1 MISRRLATI
10 ATVVCASSVSAF
22 APTQQHNSARI
33 GNTELNIFGGLKGAF
48 ANDDALGKPQNA
60 GLTGGPKVN
69 ENVSINGKP
78 VNAVVGQKISQVAV
92 SRLDKDEKFSRRLYR
107 TCIVRKFSLPMLRC
121 IFCIDAVTPD
131 LVWVIL
137 QASARVKIPYNCK
150 NGDCGTCTVKINGR
164 NQKAC
169 QATVPAGK
177 CAIVVNN

>member
-22 APTQQHNSARI
+22 APTQQHSSARI

-92 SRLDKDEKFSRRLYR
+92 SRLDKDKQILSS
-107 TCIVRKFSLPMLRC
+107 IVSYCSQILTTGLRYIC
-121 IFCIDAVTPD
+121 FALT
-131 LVWVIL
+131 
-137 QASARVKIPYNCK
+137 R
-150 NGDCGTCTVKINGR
+150 
-164 NQKAC
+164 
-169 QATVPAGK
+169 
-177 CAIVVNN
+177 

>member
-22 APTQQHNSARI
+22 APTQQHSSARI
-33 GNTELNIFGGLKGAF
+33 GNTELDIFGGLKGAF

-92 SRLDKDEKFSRRLYR
+92 SRLDKDKNFSRRLYR
-107 TCIVRKFSLPMLRC
+107 IVRKFSLPVLRN
-121 IFCIDAVTPD
+121 IFCIDAGTPD
-131 LVWVIL
+131 LVWVIYCRL
-137 QASARVKIPYNCK
+137 LPESRSRIIVRMETVEPAR
-150 NGDCGTCTVKINGR
+150 
-164 NQKAC
+164 
-169 QATVPAGK
+169 
-177 CAIVVNN
+177 

>member
-22 APTQQHNSARI
+22 APTQQHSSARI

-48 ANDDALGKPQNA
+48 SNDDALGKPQNA

-78 VNAVVGQKISQVAV
+78 VNAVVGQKISQVA
-92 SRLDKDEKFSRRLYR
+92 
-107 TCIVRKFSLPMLRC
+107 
-121 IFCIDAVTPD
+121 
-131 LVWVIL
+131 
-137 QASARVKIPYNCK
+137 ASARVKIPYSCK

-169 QATVPAGK
+169 QATVPASK

>member
-22 APTQQHNSARI
+22 APTQQHSSARI

-48 ANDDALGKPQNA
+48 ANDDDLGKPQNA

-92 SRLDKDEKFSRRLYR
+92 SRLDKDKNFSRRLYR
-107 TCIVRKFSLPMLRC
+107 IVHKFSLPVLRYIY

-131 LVWVIL
+131 LV
-137 QASARVKIPYNCK
+137 
-150 NGDCGTCTVKINGR
+150 
-164 NQKAC
+164 
-169 QATVPAGK
+169 
-177 CAIVVNN
+177 